1 MSPLQYQGYDC
12 EQIAA
17 EVQRISVRVNQLGG
31 RLDEAANNDKG
42 IMAVGLIL
50 FWPVL
55 FALGGT
61 KQQEAEYSR
70 LKGEYDALEQQ
81 ATLKKCTRAAPSA
94 VMTAA
99 PVAVP
104 VTATAPVAA
113 QTPVAPAPTTAVESI
128 APALVPVSAP
138 ATVAPAAAVAKSVPI
153 PAVTPSNAP
162 TLSNSK
168 YLFTAERFAKGTGCE
183 SAAATMNIRTA
194 TYETFTVTCSNG
206 EAISVRC
213 ENDCRVLK

>member
-1 MSPLQYQGYDC
+1 MASTGGIMRIAFARPVVALCAATLSLYGCATASKDVTATYVSPMQYQGYDC
-12 EQIAA
+12 EQIAG
-17 EVQRISVRVNQLGG
+17 EIQRINVRVNQLGG

-61 KQQEAEYSR
+61 KQQEAEYAR

-113 QTPVAPAPTTAVESI
+113 QT
-128 APALVPVSAP
+128 
-138 ATVAPAAAVAKSVPI
+138 
-153 PAVTPSNAP
+153 
-162 TLSNSK
+162 
-168 YLFTAERFAKGTGCE
+168 
-183 SAAATMNIRTA
+183 
-194 TYETFTVTCSNG
+194 
-206 EAISVRC
+206 
-213 ENDCRVLK
+213 